1 MPEKLK
7 VSFFGPGEGGGAS
20 PEIGL
25 DAALSDNE
33 RLRRANDALRERM
46 ERQAAHGLDG
56 AQRATDAGEAQL
68 LARRQAQAA
77 LDVCADGLALF
88 SEDGRL
94 TLYNTRLQAMLPD
107 AGARITAGQRLD
119 DAARALCGSSALAL
133 EPDSRSALAAA
144 LSGSEQS
151 ARTAPLTDGRW
162 VEFTLRRAAG
172 GPFALVVSD
181 VTALVARGAAALQ
194 DGEGGVG
201 GWPDRA
207 LDRLRIGLAAFDEDG
222 ALARCNGPFR
232 ALLGLGLAA
241 AQPGAPMVALIADA
255 TGVGPA
261 AGGAA
266 GPAGPATGRVAGA
279 LAEWLRGPRPRPPLS
294 TDLRARDGR
303 VLRVNCHDGEGDGVS
318 MTLADI
324 TEDRESAE
332 ELERARRT
340 LESRVVERTAAL
352 TDLNDRLVQEV
363 AERRAIESEM
373 RRARDAAEAANLSKT
388 RFLAAASHDLL
399 QPLNAAK
406 LFLSALAASRLSPEA
421 SETVARVESAFGSV
435 EALLNALLDIS
446 KLDAGGGEAH
456 IADFP
461 VARVLKPVAEEFG
474 PVAAARGLKLS
485 VAPCSAIVRS
495 DPHYLR
501 RIVQNLVSN
510 ALKYTIRGG
519 VVLGC
524 RRRGETL
531 RIEVW
536 DSGVGVPP
544 SERRRVFEEFHRIDA
559 ANPRGERG
567 MGLGLAIVDR
577 ASRLL
582 GHRVDVRSQ
591 PGVGSVF
598 SVTAPLGCAGAARA
612 AREAGETDAPHF
624 GDARG
629 MIALVLDDDDAVRG
643 ATSALLARW
652 GVDAMEAATAGQ
664 AVSAVRQLGMS
675 PDVMLLDYHLGD
687 GLTGLQALRRLR
699 EETGV
704 EAPAVIITADRS
716 RALEAAAAE
725 AGAEVLTKPVAP
737 AKLRALL
744 QWSRAAADGAL
755 GA

>member
-1 MPEKLK
+1 MRENLHVNPAG
-7 VSFFGPGEGGGAS
+7 SGEDGGAAL
-20 PEIGL
+20 EIGL

-56 AQRATDAGEAQL
+56 AQRATDAGEAL
-68 LARRQAQAA
+68 VWARRQAQAA

-94 TLYNTRLQAMLPD
+94 TLYNARLQAFLPD
-107 AGARITAGQRLD
+107 AGTRIAAGQRLE
-119 DAARALCGSSALAL
+119 DAARALLSSAALAL
-133 EPDSRSALAAA
+133 QPDARTAMAAA
-144 LSGSEQS
+144 LAS
-151 ARTAPLTDGRW
+151 AEPASRAPLAAPLADGRW
-162 VEFTLRRAAG
+162 VEFALRRAVG
-172 GPFALVVSD
+172 GQFALVVSD
-181 VTALVARGAAALQ
+181 VTAQVARAASAAARSAHAP
-194 DGEGGVG
+194 DVEG
-201 GWPDRA
+201 GWPGAA
-207 LDRLRIGLAAFDEDG
+207 LDRLRIGLAAFDGSG
-222 ALARCNGPFR
+222 ALAHCNAPFR

-241 AQPGAPMVALIADA
+241 AQPGAPMAALIGEAA
-255 TGVGPA
+255 GAGPMAGPA
-261 AGGAA
+261 AG
-266 GPAGPATGRVAGA
+266 PVVGA
-279 LAEWLRGPRPRPPLS
+279 LAEWLRAPQPRPPLS

-303 VLRVNCHDGEGDGVS
+303 VLRVNCYDGDGDGFSVS
-318 MTLADI
+318 LADI

-406 LFLSALAASRLSPEA
+406 LFLSALAASRLSPDA

-456 IADFP
+456 VSDFP

-474 PVAAARGLKLS
+474 AVAAARGLKLT

-510 ALKYTIRGG
+510 ALKYTMQGG

-544 SERRRVFEEFHRIDA
+544 AERRRVFEEFHRIDA

-577 ASRLL
+577 AARLL

-598 SVTAPLGCAGAARA
+598 SVTAPLGHAGAARA
-612 AREAGETDAPHF
+612 AQAAGEADAQHF

-664 AVSAVRQLGMS
+664 AVSAVRQLGMA

-704 EAPAVIITADRS
+704 DAPAVIITADRS

-744 QWSRAAADGAL
+744 QWSRANADGGL